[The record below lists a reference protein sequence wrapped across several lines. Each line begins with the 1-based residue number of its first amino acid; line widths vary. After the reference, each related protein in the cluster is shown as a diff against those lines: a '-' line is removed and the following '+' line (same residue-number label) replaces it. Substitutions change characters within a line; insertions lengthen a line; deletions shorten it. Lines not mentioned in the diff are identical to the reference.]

1 MTEAW
6 LSIGGNLGDRKANL
20 KQAVEALHAE
30 AGVRVM
36 AASSLFE
43 TAPVGVPDQPDYLN
57 AVLKVET
64 AREADSLLEAC
75 HHVENF
81 LGRERQVRWGARTV
95 DIDILTYGTLDSD
108 RPELILPHPRM
119 AERDFVQI
127 PLRELRDGHIEWTEQ
142 VRPYAFGWCD
152 FTLPDPRWLHR
163 KTTGSTNDDMRQLAA
178 MGLPAESVL
187 VADRQTAGRGRMGR
201 TWHSG
206 EGAGVWMSILFRPV
220 DMDARLGGLVPLAAG
235 LAAARTLRSLGVDA
249 WLKWPNDVLSRGL
262 KICGILCESV
272 TLGSTLEHIVAG
284 IGMNLFH
291 VREDFGPEL
300 EGIATSAILE
310 NPGLSGVTRDG
321 VAERLLS
328 ETVKTVRMVNTEKDA
343 LLDAYRDLSWLIG
356 RTVQAHRRTPTGV
369 GSDEIQGMV
378 SGISADGALV
388 LQTAQGPIELESG
401 EVTLHP
407 AGGKQT

>member
-142 VRPYAFGWCD
+142 VRPYAF
-152 FTLPDPRWLHR
+152 
-163 KTTGSTNDDMRQLAA
+163 
-178 MGLPAESVL
+178 
-187 VADRQTAGRGRMGR
+187 
-201 TWHSG
+201 
-206 EGAGVWMSILFRPV
+206 
-220 DMDARLGGLVPLAAG
+220 
-235 LAAARTLRSLGVDA
+235 
-249 WLKWPNDVLSRGL
+249 
-262 KICGILCESV
+262 
-272 TLGSTLEHIVAG
+272 
-284 IGMNLFH
+284 
-291 VREDFGPEL
+291 
-300 EGIATSAILE
+300 
-310 NPGLSGVTRDG
+310 
-321 VAERLLS
+321 
-328 ETVKTVRMVNTEKDA
+328 
-343 LLDAYRDLSWLIG
+343 
-356 RTVQAHRRTPTGV
+356 
-369 GSDEIQGMV
+369 
-378 SGISADGALV
+378 
-388 LQTAQGPIELESG
+388 
-401 EVTLHP
+401 
-407 AGGKQT
+407 